1 MMAQT
6 EIDKHELCEKIRDI
20 FPNIGVC
27 GIDIDV
33 EYDSDQQRWK
43 VDLKRENRHLKTFL
57 EEGDAEFCLAGKQCI
72 GLGVEIAQ
80 LASNIENMP

>member
-20 FPNIGVC
+20 YPEIGVC

-33 EYDSDQQRWK
+33 VYDDDQQRWR
-43 VDLKRENRHLKTFL
+43 VDLKKEGRHLKTFL
-57 EEGDAEFCLAGKQCI
+57 EEGDAEFCLAGKQCV
-72 GLGVEIAQ
+72 GLGLEISQ
-80 LASNIENMP
+80 LVNNIDDM